1 MLLVCFFRKYKNIKK
16 VVKIALCVLLGL
28 VILLVSLTLSL
39 QLRSVQNYVTQKAS
53 QYLSHELQTTI
64 KLESLYFKPFNAIQ
78 IKNFYIEDQ
87 EKDTL
92 LFFGELQ
99 ADLDL
104 SSIWN
109 SELII
114 DNISI
119 SDGKIS
125 IKKQLDSTT
134 NFTFIQQYFSPDRKE
149 KPSKKLDLILS
160 SATLKNIELYYK
172 NYSSKHGV
180 NGINF
185 GDLHV
190 YSLNGK
196 FDDIDYVNHIVRAS
210 VQDLT
215 FKEKSGVFVKKL
227 NTTATIDS
235 NRMEFSQLDL
245 EMNSSYIRDYVL
257 LEYANFAAFSDFIHQ
272 VSITGNLRD
281 SRITSKDISLFAPQ
295 VNVTNFDVLINGNFS
310 GKVDNLQAK
319 EMQIRTG
326 KQTWLQGEVSIK
338 GLPNIEQTFFDMDLS
353 QLITNRKD
361 LETLVSDLS
370 GKELFALPVL
380 FDRFGTLSY
389 QGQITGFYNDFITKG
404 IFKTKLG
411 DIIADVNLKLKGDG
425 KYSGE
430 VLINKFN
437 LGDLIQNEQF
447 GYVALRANAKGEG
460 FSLENLYEN
469 IEANIQYI
477 DYKDYRYKD
486 MLIDGAIENQIFAG
500 NINVDD
506 ENLAAD
512 FSGKLSL
519 DNDLPEFGFTAK
531 VDKMDL
537 NNLNLSQDSL
547 VLSGTINS
555 NFVGKSLNDM
565 IGELSISDLLIEKS
579 EQTAKVDSLLLLAE
593 GSGKERVLAIQS
605 NVLDVT
611 IKGEFDLNTFP
622 SYFKSVAKHYIPS
635 WETKIIEGGAQEFDM
650 EMKLKDFSPFALVF
664 ASDVTIPE
672 EVIVNG
678 QFSSE
683 NETASLN
690 GFIPLITYKDIKVNN
705 LIFDQTTN
713 DEYLNL
719 FVTSDRIDITD
730 SLYINNV
737 NFANVLRNDSLNFN
751 IKLSDPD
758 ATNQLDL
765 NGLIEFSNNVSPRLS
780 LLPSDVIINHEEW
793 RIQDQVR
800 FDFEDGKARI
810 DGLELSQG
818 NQVVRI
824 DGLVSDSTEEVLT
837 INLQNFSLKTLNP
850 LSKTVGIE
858 LEGLME
864 GDIEIRSLLKNPF
877 IQSDINAQ
885 RIEYNKVMIGDLVLN
900 ADYDRSSKLVNLEAE
915 INNEG
920 IQSLFVEGTYNAIQ
934 EDNSLDLKVKLSDSQ
949 LVLFTPFLRNLVS
962 DLSGS
967 VTAELAVV
975 GTPFNPSINGTASFK
990 NAGMVV
996 NYLKTPY
1003 VINDKVQV
1011 ENSKIVINNL
1021 AIVDKDNHKAV
1032 ANGTVDM
1039 STPLNPTI
1047 QIEISAENFMVL
1059 NTTAKDNPLYYGL
1072 AYGTG
1077 SFSFQGPTNNMNIR
1091 IDAQT
1096 NSGTVINIP
1105 LNAAGTITDR
1115 DFITF
1120 IVKDSSLGVP
1130 RKNYFQGLTM
1140 TMDLTVDP
1148 DAEINIFTDLG
1159 KLSGRGEGLLSM
1171 NITSLGDFE
1180 MFGDYAIQEGEFEF
1194 TAQDFINKIF
1204 EINQGGSIR
1213 WTGNPTEALINL
1225 TAIYQV
1231 RTSVRPLYIAAGRN
1245 GTDQRVLA
1253 QAEMILNGNL
1263 LHPDISFGIDFPTD
1277 SYVKDELQSYL
1288 SDANN
1293 VNQQALSLI
1302 VRRSFAPGTGT
1313 DLTRELNTTVF
1324 SAGTELAFNQLN
1336 NIISQSLNLNFVD
1349 FNIRS
1354 FNEASASIRLLNDR
1368 LVLTGGVTDRRGQL
1382 NDFNVFGK
1390 DVASDVEALYL
1401 LRKSGN
1407 LLLRASNRLNNRNFL
1422 NPEDEYVSALGLVYR
1437 QEFDTF
1443 GEFFR
1448 KIFNFRTKKIPAT
1461 SLESKVDSTEVN

>member
-1 MLLVCFFRKYKNIKK
+1 MI
-16 VVKIALCVLLGL
+16 
-28 VILLVSLTLSL
+28 LSL

-53 QYLSHELQTTI
+53 QYLSKELQTTI
-64 KLESLYFKPFNAIQ
+64 KLESVYFRPFDAIQ
-78 IKNFYIEDQ
+78 IKNFYVEDQ
-87 EKDTL
+87 EQDTL
-92 LFFGELQ
+92 LYFGELQ

-109 SELII
+109 SRLMI
-114 DNISI
+114 NNLKI

-125 IKKQLDSTT
+125 IKKQIDSTT
-134 NFTFIQQYFSPDRKE
+134 NFTFIQRYFSPQETDPK
-149 KPSKKLDLILS
+149 KPAGKFDLILS
-160 SATLKNIELYYK
+160 SATLQNIELYYK
-172 NYSSKHGV
+172 DYFSKDV
-180 NGINF
+180 DGINF

-196 FDDIDYVNHIVRAS
+196 FNDIDYVNHIIKAS
-210 VQDLT
+210 VQELT

-227 NTTATIDS
+227 NTIATIDS

-245 EMNSSYIRDYVL
+245 EVNSSYIRDYVL
-257 LEYANFAAFSDFIHQ
+257 LEYVNFAAFSDFIKQ

-281 SRITSKDISLFAPQ
+281 SRITSKDIALFAPQ
-295 VNVTNFDVLINGNFS
+295 VNVTNFDVMINGDFS

-319 EMQIRTG
+319 KVQIRTG
-326 KQTWLQGEVSIK
+326 RQTWLQGDVSIK
-338 GLPNIEQTFFDMDLS
+338 GLPNIDQTFFDMNLS
-353 QLITNRKD
+353 QLITDRKD
-361 LETLVSDLS
+361 LETLVADLS
-370 GKELFALPVL
+370 GKKLFALPVL
-380 FDRFGTLSY
+380 FDRFGKLSY

-404 IFKTKLG
+404 IFKTNLG
-411 DIIADVNLKLKGDG
+411 DIIADVNLKLNDEGE
-425 KYSGE
+425 YSGE
-430 VLINKFN
+430 VLVNKFN
-437 LGDLIQNEQF
+437 LGELVQSEQLGF
-447 GYVALRANAKGEG
+447 VALRATAKGRG
-460 FSLENLYEN
+460 FSLENLYEEIQSN
-469 IEANIQYI
+469 VQYI
-477 DYKDYRYKD
+477 DYKGYRYQNI
-486 MLIDGAIENQIFAG
+486 LIDGAIEKQNFSG
-500 NINVDD
+500 NINVND
-506 ENLAAD
+506 ENLAVD
-512 FSGKLSL
+512 FNGNLSL
-519 DNDLPEFGFTAK
+519 DKNLPEFGFTAK
-531 VDKMDL
+531 VDKIDL
-537 NNLNLSQDSL
+537 NNLHLSQDSL
-547 VLSGTINS
+547 ILSGTINS
-555 NFVGKSLNDM
+555 NFVGGNLNDV
-565 IGELSISDLLIEKS
+565 IGELVVSDLRIEKP
-579 EQTAKVDSLLLLAE
+579 EQTAIVESLSLRAE
-593 GSGKERVLAIQS
+593 GRGEDRLLAIQS
-605 NVLDVT
+605 NILDAT

-635 WETKIIEGGAQEFDM
+635 WETKIVEGGIQEFDL
-650 EMKLKDFSPFALVF
+650 ELTLKDFSPFALVF
-664 ASDVTIPE
+664 APDVTIPE

-678 QFSSE
+678 KFSSQ
-683 NETASLN
+683 NEQASLN

-713 DEYLNL
+713 DQYLNL
-719 FVTSDRIDITD
+719 FITSDRVDITD

-751 IKLSDPD
+751 IKLSDPN

-765 NGLIEFSNNVSPRLS
+765 NGLIEFDSNTSPRLS

-800 FDFEDGKARI
+800 FNFEDGKTLI
-810 DGLELSQG
+810 DGLELSQAS
-818 NQVVRI
+818 QIVKI
-824 DGLVSDSTEEVLT
+824 DGTISNSADDVLT
-837 INLQNFSLKTLNP
+837 VNLQNFSLKTLNP
-850 LSKTVGIE
+850 LSRTAGIE
-858 LEGLME
+858 LNGLME

-877 IQSDINAQ
+877 IQSDISAQ
-885 RIEYNKVMIGDLVLN
+885 GIEYNQVMIGDLTLK
-900 ADYDRSSKLVNLEAE
+900 ADLDRSTQLVNLEAE
-915 INNEG
+915 VNNDG
-920 IQSLFVEGTYNAIQ
+920 DQSLFVEGTYNAVQ
-934 EDNSLDLKVKLSDSQ
+934 EDNSLDLTVRLNDSQ
-949 LVLFTPFLRNLVS
+949 LVLFAPFLKNLVS
-962 DLSGS
+962 DLSGT
-967 VTAELAVV
+967 VTAELSVS
-975 GTPFNPSINGTASFK
+975 GTPFNPAINGSANF
-990 NAGMVV
+990 NDAGMVV

-1003 VINDKVQV
+1003 IINDKVQI
-1011 ENSKIVINNL
+1011 ENSKIIINDL
-1021 AIVDKDNHKAV
+1021 AIRDRAGHRAI

-1047 QIEISAENFMVL
+1047 HVEIEAEEFMVL

-1077 SFSFQGPTNNMNIR
+1077 SFSFQGPTDNMNIR
-1091 IDAQT
+1091 IEAQT

-1120 IVKDSSLGVP
+1120 VVKDSSLVVP
-1130 RKNYFQGLTM
+1130 KKNSFQGLTM

-1148 DAEINIFTDLG
+1148 EAEINIFTDLG

-1204 EINQGGSIR
+1204 EISQGGSIR

-1225 TAIYQV
+1225 TAVYQV

-1390 DVASDVEALYL
+1390 DIASDVEALYL

-1422 NPEDEYVSALGLVYR
+1422 NPEDEYVSAFGLVYR

-1448 KIFNFRTKKIPAT
+1448 RIFNFKKAT
-1461 SLESKVDSTEVN
+1461 NKPLVESTPDSTKVN

>member
-1 MLLVCFFRKYKNIKK
+1 MI
-16 VVKIALCVLLGL
+16 
-28 VILLVSLTLSL
+28 LSL

-53 QYLSHELQTTI
+53 QYLSKELQTTI
-64 KLESLYFKPFNAIQ
+64 KLESVYFRPFDAIQ
-78 IKNFYIEDQ
+78 IKNFYVEDQ
-87 EKDTL
+87 EQDTL
-92 LFFGELQ
+92 LYFGELQ

-109 SELII
+109 SRLMI
-114 DNISI
+114 NNLKI

-125 IKKQLDSTT
+125 IKKQIDSTT
-134 NFTFIQQYFSPDRKE
+134 NFTFIQRYFSPQETDPK
-149 KPSKKLDLILS
+149 KPAGKFDLILS
-160 SATLKNIELYYK
+160 SATLQNIELYYK
-172 NYSSKHGV
+172 DYFSKKV
-180 NGINF
+180 DGINF

-196 FDDIDYVNHIVRAS
+196 FNDIDYVNHIIKAS
-210 VQDLT
+210 VQELT

-245 EMNSSYIRDYVL
+245 EVNSSYIRDYVL
-257 LEYANFAAFSDFIHQ
+257 LEYVNFAAFSDFIKQ

-281 SRITSKDISLFAPQ
+281 SRITSKDIALFAPQ
-295 VNVTNFDVLINGNFS
+295 VNVTNFDVMINGDFS

-319 EMQIRTG
+319 KVQIRTG
-326 KQTWLQGEVSIK
+326 RQTWLQGDVSIK
-338 GLPNIEQTFFDMDLS
+338 GLPNIDQTFFDMNLS
-353 QLITNRKD
+353 QLITDRKD
-361 LETLVSDLS
+361 LETLVADLS
-370 GKELFALPVL
+370 GKKLFALPVL
-380 FDRFGTLSY
+380 FDRFGKLSY

-404 IFKTKLG
+404 IFKTNLG
-411 DIIADVNLKLKGDG
+411 DIIADVNLKLKDEGE
-425 KYSGE
+425 YSGE
-430 VLINKFN
+430 VLVNKFN
-437 LGDLIQNEQF
+437 LGELVQNEQLGF
-447 GYVALRANAKGEG
+447 VALRATAKGRG
-460 FSLENLYEN
+460 FSLENLYEEIQSN
-469 IEANIQYI
+469 VQYI
-477 DYKDYRYKD
+477 DYNGYRYQD
-486 MLIDGAIENQIFAG
+486 ILIDGAIEKQNFSG
-500 NINVDD
+500 NINVND
-506 ENLAAD
+506 ENLAVD
-512 FSGKLSL
+512 FNGNLSL
-519 DNDLPEFGFTAK
+519 DKNLPEFGFTAK
-531 VDKMDL
+531 VDKIDL
-537 NNLNLSQDSL
+537 NNLHLSQDSL
-547 VLSGTINS
+547 ILSGTINS
-555 NFVGKSLNDM
+555 NFVGGNLNDV
-565 IGELSISDLLIEKS
+565 IGELVVSDLRIEKP
-579 EQTAKVDSLLLLAE
+579 EQTAIVESLSLRAE
-593 GSGKERVLAIQS
+593 GRGEDRLLAIQS
-605 NVLDVT
+605 NILDAT

-635 WETKIIEGGAQEFDM
+635 WETKIVEGGIQEFDL
-650 EMKLKDFSPFALVF
+650 ELTLKDFSPFALVF
-664 ASDVTIPE
+664 APDVTIPE

-678 QFSSE
+678 KFSSQ
-683 NETASLN
+683 NEQASLN

-713 DEYLNL
+713 DQYLNL
-719 FVTSDRIDITD
+719 FITSDRVDITD

-751 IKLSDPD
+751 IKLSDPN

-765 NGLIEFSNNVSPRLS
+765 NGLIEFDSNTSPRLS

-800 FDFEDGKARI
+800 FNFEDGKTLI
-810 DGLELSQG
+810 DGLELSQAS
-818 NQVVRI
+818 QIVKI
-824 DGLVSDSTEEVLT
+824 DGTISNSADDVLT
-837 INLQNFSLKTLNP
+837 VNLQNFSLKTLNP
-850 LSKTVGIE
+850 LSRTAGIE
-858 LEGLME
+858 LNGLME

-877 IQSDINAQ
+877 IQSDIRAQ
-885 RIEYNKVMIGDLVLN
+885 GIEYNQVMIGDLTLK
-900 ADYDRSSKLVNLEAE
+900 ADLDRSTQLVNLEAE
-915 INNEG
+915 VNNEG
-920 IQSLFVEGTYNAIQ
+920 DQSLFVEGTYNAVQ
-934 EDNSLDLKVKLSDSQ
+934 EDNSLDLTVRLNDSQ
-949 LVLFTPFLRNLVS
+949 LVLFAPSLKNLVS
-962 DLSGS
+962 DLSGT
-967 VTAELAVV
+967 VTAELSVS
-975 GTPFNPSINGTASFK
+975 GTPFNPAINGSANF
-990 NAGMVV
+990 NDAGMVV

-1003 VINDKVQV
+1003 IINDKVQI
-1011 ENSKIVINNL
+1011 ENSKIIINDL
-1021 AIVDKDNHKAV
+1021 AIRDRADHRAI

-1047 QIEISAENFMVL
+1047 HIEIEAEEFMVL

-1077 SFSFQGPTNNMNIR
+1077 SFSFQGPTDNMNIR
-1091 IDAQT
+1091 IEAQT

-1120 IVKDSSLGVP
+1120 VVKDSSLVVP
-1130 RKNYFQGLTM
+1130 KKNSFQGLTM

-1148 DAEINIFTDLG
+1148 EAEINIFTDLG

-1204 EINQGGSIR
+1204 EISQGGSIR

-1225 TAIYQV
+1225 TAVYQV

-1390 DVASDVEALYL
+1390 DIASDVEALYV

-1422 NPEDEYVSALGLVYR
+1422 NPEDEYVSAFGLVYR

-1448 KIFNFRTKKIPAT
+1448 RIFNFKKAT
-1461 SLESKVDSTEVN
+1461 NKPLGESTPDSIKVN